1 MSDRQ
6 PEISS
11 STRSWLES
19 IINSSNDA
27 IISKTLDSIITSWNP
42 AAQAM
47 FGYTADEMI
56 GTSIRRLIP
65 EDRAHEEDDILARIS
80 QGERVDYFETQRLT
94 KNGTLIDISVSI
106 SPIHDDAGAVIGAS
120 KIARDITQR
129 KLDRA
134 LLEES
139 ESRFRALADNISQF
153 AWMADRKGWLFWYNQ
168 RWFDYTGTTLE
179 EMQGWGWRAVHHPD
193 HVDRVVERL
202 QYSWDT
208 GEPWEDTFPL
218 RSKEGEYRWFLS
230 RALPIRDEAGAV
242 TMWVGTNTD
251 ITERIDH
258 DRQVQLLMQEVNH
271 RTKNMLS
278 LVQAIAR
285 QTTGATH
292 EEFNARFSERIQALS
307 RNQDIL
313 VNNEWR
319 GIGLNE
325 LCRHQLTP
333 FEDEI
338 GTRITFEGPDV
349 MLTAASAQT
358 LGIALHELAT
368 NASKYGALSNDT
380 GSVAISWTIPGTE
393 LSPGGL
399 TLQWQEAGGPDVTE
413 PETMGFGTGVLEKMA
428 SMGLGGTVKAD
439 FEKTGLRWCLET
451 KDGSI
456 FEGGKRPS
464 GLAGKGDQI
473 PDSSRHCILL
483 VEDEALVGIEM
494 QISLE
499 EAGYDVAGPA
509 ASVRQALNMIEKKK
523 CDIAVLDIN
532 LGRENSV
539 PVAEKLQEKGIPFIV
554 VSGYSEGQQPEIFS
568 GYPSLSKPVP
578 MSRLLRLIETGL
590 EIFTPQDGASG

>member
-1 MSDRQ
+1 VTDQ
-6 PEISS
+6 PDIAN

-19 IINSSNDA
+19 IINSSSDA
-27 IISKTLDSIITSWNP
+27 IVSKTLDSIITSWNP
-42 AAQAM
+42 AAEKM
-47 FGYTADEMI
+47 FGYTAEEMI

-65 EDRAHEEDDILARIS
+65 DDRAHEEDDILARIS
-80 QGERVDYFETQRLT
+80 NGERVDYFETKRLT
-94 KNGTLIDISVSI
+94 KHGTLIDISVSI
-106 SPIHDDAGAVIGAS
+106 SPIHDESGAVIGAS
-120 KIARDITQR
+120 KIARDITQSKR
-129 KLDRA
+129 DRA
-134 LLEES
+134 LLEER

-153 AWMADRKGWLFWYNQ
+153 AWMADREGWIFWYNK

-179 EMQGWGWRAVHHPD
+179 EMKGWGWRAVHHPD

-218 RSKEGEYRWFLS
+218 RGKDGEYRWFLS
-230 RALPIRDEAGAV
+230 RALPIRDEAGAI
-242 TMWVGTNTD
+242 TMWFGTNTD

-258 DRQVQLLMQEVNH
+258 DRQVQLLMQEINH

-292 EEFNARFSERIQALS
+292 EEFTARFSERIQALS

-319 GIGLNE
+319 GISLGE
-325 LCRHQLTP
+325 LCQHQLTP
-333 FEDEI
+333 FESEI
-338 GTRITFEGPDV
+338 GTRITFKGPTV

-358 LGIALHELAT
+358 LGIVLHELAT
-368 NASKYGALSNDT
+368 NASKYGALSNDHGT
-380 GSVAISWTIPGTE
+380 VAITWAIPGTE
-393 LSPGGL
+393 QAPGGL
-399 TLQWQEAGGPDVTE
+399 TFRWQEAGGPEVSK
-413 PETMGFGTGVLEKMA
+413 PEGVGFGTTVLKKMA
-428 SMGLGGTVKAD
+428 AMGLGGTATTEMGENGLSWQIETAD
-439 FEKTGLRWCLET
+439 A
-451 KDGSI
+451 SI
-456 FEGGKRPS
+456 FEGGKRASP
-464 GLAGKGDQI
+464 GGAKDAQTTA
-473 PDSSRHCILL
+473 SSRPSILL

-509 ASVRQALNMIEKKK
+509 ASVRQALNILEKKK
-523 CDIAVLDIN
+523 CDIAILDIN
-532 LGRENSV
+532 LGRENSI
-539 PVAEKLQEKGIPFIV
+539 PIAEKLQEKNIPFIV

-590 EIFTPQDGASG
+590 EIVTSGDAAQD